1 MSNTTQKIMAE
12 LQEPMSRYSGL
23 ILHQLDSVYP
33 KDEKR
38 DLVRRAVLAA
48 LGQRGLLIEI
58 HNILRCHELE
68 LTEGGSHV
76 AR

>member
-1 MSNTTQKIMAE
+1 MSNTIQKIMTE

-23 ILHQLDSVYP
+23 ILHQLDSIYP

-48 LGQRGLLIEI
+48 LGQRGLLTEI
-58 HNILRCHELE
+58 QNILRSHENE
-68 LTEGGSHV
+68 MTGKGG
-76 AR
+76 

>member
-1 MSNTTQKIMAE
+1 MSNTIQKIIE
-12 LQEPMSRYSGL
+12 EIQEPMSRYCGL

-48 LGQRGLLIEI
+48 LGQRGLMIEI
-58 HNILRCHELE
+58 HNILRSHEHELE
-68 LTEGGSHV
+68 NFGG
-76 AR
+76 RNE